1 MRMQRLDNNSP
12 VIRKVTIEEVQLVA
26 ETGTRL
32 FREAFGPQNKP
43 EDIAQYLA
51 SAFSVEQIT
60 SELED
65 PDSVFLLATEGEKV
79 VGYARMKKGD
89 PPPCIQG
96 ENPVELVRIYVDQT
110 CVGRGYGA
118 SLMQRCLQEAKE
130 KGGGAIWLGVWE
142 KNERALDFYKRWGF
156 RVKGSY
162 TFKLGKDMQTDLLME
177 RDI

>member
-1 MRMQRLDNNSP
+1 MLRLHNNSP
-12 VIRKVTIEEVQLVA
+12 IIRKATIEEAHLVA
-26 ETGTRL
+26 ETGARL
-32 FREAFGPQNKP
+32 FRDAFGAQNKP
-43 EDIAQYLA
+43 EDMAHYLA

-110 CVGRGYGA
+110 CIGRGYGT
-118 SLMQRCLQEAKE
+118 SLMQRCLHEAID
-130 KGGGAIWLGVWE
+130 KGHGSMWLGVWE
-142 KNERALDFYKRWGF
+142 KNQRALAFYERWGF
-156 RVKGSY
+156 EVKGSY
-162 TFKLGKDMQTDLLME
+162 TFMLGKDEQTDLLME
-177 RDI
+177 REI